1 MLSLAPSGF
10 RSEACGNLLRAWY
23 MSPLLL
29 GSVEVYDCI
38 WEIRR
43 VGEMG
48 QLEVLAEEQ
57 RKL

>member
-1 MLSLAPSGF
+1 MFSLTPSVLVSEASATLLSLV
-10 RSEACGNLLRAWY
+10 Y
-23 MSPLLL
+23 VPLLL

-38 WEIRR
+38 WEIVR

-57 RKL
+57 RTL